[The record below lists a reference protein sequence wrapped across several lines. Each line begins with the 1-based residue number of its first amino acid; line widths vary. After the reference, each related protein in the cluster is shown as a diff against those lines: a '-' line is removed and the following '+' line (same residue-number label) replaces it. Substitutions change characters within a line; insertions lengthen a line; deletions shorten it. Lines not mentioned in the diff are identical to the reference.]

1 MFNTTE
7 YTFDGYN
14 ARDYNTGRGL
24 GCFFGEFKIIMTGGN
39 YTLSYELWYDG
50 FHTTLLKN
58 FRDMHDTDELDI
70 AFQELMEKAFGD
82 SKYYGTKVYYDCTP
96 LAI

>member
-7 YTFDGYN
+7 YTFDGYD
-14 ARDYNTGRGL
+14 ALDYNNGRVL
-24 GCFFGEFKIIMTGGN
+24 GGFFGEFKVIMTGGS
-39 YTLSYELWYDG
+39 YTLGYELWYDN
-50 FHTTLLKN
+50 HRTTLLKN
-58 FRDMHDTDELDI
+58 FRDMYDSDELDI

-82 SKYYGTKVYYDCTP
+82 SEYFGTKVYYDCTP

>member
-7 YTFDGYN
+7 YAFDGYDLL
-14 ARDYNTGRGL
+14 DYYSGQGL
-24 GCFFGEFKIIMTGGN
+24 GGFFGEFKVIITGGN
-39 YTLSYELWYDG
+39 YTLSYELWYDN
-50 FHTTLLKN
+50 HRTTLLKN